1 MQVALIEVLLGLDKE
16 ALRDAS
22 HVVTSL
28 EPIVRTNTGGR
39 SAAVDMCG
47 GLLIEAM
54 ADIRSG
60 SPHEASRTADRACT
74 MIESLSPPLRNREPF
89 FLGVAHAFF
98 YAVGR
103 PAGPGRPA
111 EPAGLTE
118 HADRAIAGFY
128 ESDRLGY
135 RLPGALALVGQL
147 LGGRPEVKLLIMDQV
162 FPSDPFLA
170 DPGSDAD
177 EVGSDPS
184 GVRP

>member
-1 MQVALIEVLLGLDKE
+1 MLLGLDKE

-39 SAAVDMCG
+39 SAAGDMCG

-60 SPHEASRTADRACT
+60 SPHEASRAADRACT

-89 FLGVAHAFF
+89 FLGVAHALF
-98 YAVGR
+98 YAVGP
-103 PAGPGRPA
+103 PADPGRPA
-111 EPAGLTE
+111 EPPGLTE
-118 HADRAIAGFY
+118 HSDRAIAGFY

-135 RLPGALALVGQL
+135 RLPGAWRSSA
-147 LGGRPEVKLLIMDQV
+147 
-162 FPSDPFLA
+162 SFLA
-170 DPGSDAD
+170 AAPRS
-177 EVGSDPS
+177 SS
-184 GVRP
+184 